1 MSTVLKAS
9 HLFKHYGQ
17 GHNLIKAVDDI
28 SLSVKAGEMILIM
41 GPSGSGKTTLL
52 SLLGGLLS
60 ADKGSILY
68 GDQDITTLPRHK
80 ATELRGHHVGFV
92 FQSFN
97 LIPALNVWEN
107 VAIVPQMLK
116 STRSSWR
123 ADVNEVL
130 NDLGLGGRLH
140 HDIRKLSGGEQQ
152 RVSIARALVNQPQLI
167 LADEPT
173 ANLDSQ
179 NGHHVAQIL
188 RDIAHQKGRAVIVV
202 SHDERIKDLADKV
215 LMLEDGKLQ

>member
-1 MSTVLKAS
+1 MSVILQAN
-9 HLFKHYGQ
+9 HLFKYYGK
-17 GHNLIKAVDDI
+17 GHNLIKAVDDV

-60 ADKGSILY
+60 VDKGSILY
-68 GDQDITTLPRHK
+68 GDQDITALPRHK
-80 ATELRGHHVGFV
+80 ITALRGQHVGFV

-97 LIPALNVWEN
+97 LIPTLNVWEN
-107 VAIVPQMLK
+107 VAIVPQMLRAN
-116 STRSSWR
+116 RSSLR
-123 ADVNEVL
+123 KDVNEVL
-130 NDLGLGGRLH
+130 HDLGLQGRLQ

-152 RVSIARALVNQPQLI
+152 RVSIARALVNRPQLI

-179 NGHHVAQIL
+179 NGHHVTEIL
-188 RDIAHQKGRAVIVV
+188 REIAHQKGRAVIIV

-215 LMLEDGKLQ
+215 LMLEDGELK

>member
-1 MSTVLKAS
+1 MSVILEAS

-17 GHNLIKAVDDI
+17 GHGLIKAVDDI
-28 SLSVKAGEMILIM
+28 SLSAKAGEMILIM

-60 ADKGSILY
+60 VDKGTILY
-68 GDQDITTLPRHK
+68 GDQDITTLSRPK
-80 ATELRGHHVGFV
+80 ATELRGRHVGFV

-97 LIPALNVWEN
+97 LISALNVWEN
-107 VAIVPQMLK
+107 VAIVPQMLGSK
-116 STRSSWR
+116 DSNWR
-123 ADVNEVL
+123 NNVSELLDE
-130 NDLGLGGRLH
+130 LGLGGRLQ

-179 NGHHVAQIL
+179 NGHHVAQVL
-188 RDIAHQKGRAVIVV
+188 RDIAHQKGRAVVVV

-215 LMLEDGKLQ
+215 LMLEDGKLK

>member
-1 MSTVLKAS
+1 MSTILEAN
-9 HLFKHYGQ
+9 HLFKYYGQ

-60 ADKGSILY
+60 VDKGSILY

-80 ATELRGHHVGFV
+80 ATELRGRHVGFV

-97 LIPALNVWEN
+97 LMPTLNVWEN
-107 VAIVPQMLK
+107 VAVVPQMLGSK
-116 STRSSWR
+116 RSNWR
-123 ADVNEVL
+123 KDVDEL
-130 NDLGLGGRLH
+130 LHELGLAGRLE

-173 ANLDSQ
+173 ANLDSK

-202 SHDERIKDLADKV
+202 SHDERIKDLADRV
-215 LMLEDGKLQ
+215 LMLEDGKLK